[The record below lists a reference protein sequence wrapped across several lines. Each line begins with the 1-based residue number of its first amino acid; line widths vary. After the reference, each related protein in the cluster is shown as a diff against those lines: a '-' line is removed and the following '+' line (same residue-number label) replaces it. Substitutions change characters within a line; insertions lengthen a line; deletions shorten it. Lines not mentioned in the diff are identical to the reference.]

1 MKQIPYV
8 TFGLDSNLPE
18 YENGYRYQFETQGN
32 IPTTL
37 DVLAKKGR
45 ILQVGIQLYYKPSLL
60 FSKLKKL
67 YNILSKKLYNIYG
80 HEYPSSLGV
89 IEIINYQDNNTVCYI
104 TKTKVNEVE
113 AITVRFGNRD
123 FWG

>member
-8 TFGLDSNLPE
+8 TFGLDSNFPD
-18 YENGYRYQFETQGN
+18 YEKGYRYQFKTEDN
-32 IPTTL
+32 ITGTL
-37 DVLAKKGR
+37 DVLAKMGR
-45 ILQVGIQLYYKPSLL
+45 ILQVGIQLYYKPLLL
-60 FSKLKKL
+60 FSKLQKHYKL
-67 YNILSKKLYNIYG
+67 LSKKLVNLYG
-80 HEYPSSLGV
+80 HAYPSSLGM

-113 AITVRFGNRD
+113 AITIRFGNRD